1 MATNESSQEW
11 TTVSEDAGDPETKIV
26 FDTLGDEFVADIYL
40 GMRELSNEQ
49 GSYQQA
55 RFEKDGEIYFTNANY
70 SLRNGLK
77 NVRSGTGPIKLTFS
91 SETDTGQRNPMRN
104 FTVQVAKPKGVTNV
118 RRTSGSK
125 PSS

>member
-1 MATNESSQEW
+1 MASSGTEW
-11 TTVSEDAGDPETKIV
+11 TTVSEDAGEPEIKIV
-26 FDTLGDEFVADIYL
+26 FDTIGDEFEADLYL
-40 GMRELSNEQ
+40 GMRSLDNEQ

-55 RFEKDGEIYFTNANY
+55 RFEKDGEIYFTNANW

-77 NVRSGTGPIKLTFS
+77 NVRPGTGPIKLTFS

-104 FTVQVAKPKGVTNV
+104 FTVQVAKPKGVTNA
-118 RRTSGSK
+118 RRATSASK